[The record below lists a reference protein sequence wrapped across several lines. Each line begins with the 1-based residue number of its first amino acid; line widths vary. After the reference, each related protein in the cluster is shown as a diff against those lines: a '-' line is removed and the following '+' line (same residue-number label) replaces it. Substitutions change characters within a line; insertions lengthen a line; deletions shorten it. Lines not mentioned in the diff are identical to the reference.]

1 MKELLDAVLEL
12 IGFFPPDVFDP
23 RPIMHQRAVLHRG
36 LELGVIEAIEF
47 ESEKQEVRRGGG
59 DALLHVGVEFAAR
72 GIGGV
77 ASVDQPGKGR
87 EPPKK
92 VIERL
97 IALYCLGQ
105 PLSTLRSIGQRCE
118 LAVIITLNGETFSRT
133 TIEITRYA
141 RVSKPRIKIGQVPF
155 RQGAQTGHTGH
166 ARTFSRS
173 TSGDAFKSYRH
184 IRLRRGARIT
194 CRRQRR
200 TWIWCE
206 TAAGQRRSNGTGEP
220 TEQGF
225 RSLARFR
232 PTALE

>member
-92 VIERL
+92 VDRKSTRL
-97 IALYCLGQ
+97 NSSHRTISYAVLCLKKKTRADRLAMVVRHYDGAGVEDDTGQAGVTRVAL
-105 PLSTLRSIGQRCE
+105 
-118 LAVIITLNGETFSRT
+118 
-133 TIEITRYA
+133 
-141 RVSKPRIKIGQVPF
+141 
-155 RQGAQTGHTGH
+155 
-166 ARTFSRS
+166 
-173 TSGDAFKSYRH
+173 
-184 IRLRRGARIT
+184 
-194 CRRQRR
+194 
-200 TWIWCE
+200 
-206 TAAGQRRSNGTGEP
+206 
-220 TEQGF
+220 
-225 RSLARFR
+225 
-232 PTALE
+232 

>member
-23 RPIMHQRAVLHRG
+23 RPIMHQRAGLHRG

-77 ASVDQPGKGR
+77 ASVDQPGIGR

-97 IALYCLGQ
+97 IAPYCLGQ
-105 PLSTLRSIGQRCE
+105 PRSTLRSIGQRCE
-118 LAVIITLNGETFSRT
+118 LAFIITLKGETFSRT
-133 TIEITRYA
+133 AIEIALYPRII
-141 RVSKPRIKIGQVPF
+141 KPRIKIGQVPF
-155 RQGAQTGHTGH
+155 RQRAQTGQ

-173 TSGDAFKSYRH
+173 TSGGAFKSYRH
-184 IRLRRGARIT
+184 IRLRRGARIR
-194 CRRQRR
+194 CRRQGAE

-206 TAAGQRRSNGTGEP
+206 TAKGQRRSNGTGEP
-220 TEQGF
+220 TEQGL
-225 RSLARFR
+225 RS
-232 PTALE
+232 